1 MDNLV
6 FITIFFIFTF
16 FFLLILFSIN
26 FLLFSLTFSL
36 EKVGILFLLIFLF
49 FLATLLYIDE
59 LLWFLKLYFESICFG
74 VVFFSSLLQ
83 ARFWNS
89 DRTVRSDQ
97 KNLEPFIFAVLLA
110 SRTALGKKTGSRANR
125 DRTSWFWEPWL
136 DRFSWFPTSLWIW
149 IL

>member
-1 MDNLV
+1 M

-16 FFLLILFSIN
+16 FSSHIIFYKFLIVLTHILSWKSGY
-26 FLLFSLTFSL
+26 SLSL
-36 EKVGILFLLIFLF
+36 YFLF
-49 FLATLLYIDE
+49 FHAILLYIDE
-59 LLWFLKLYFESICFG
+59 SLWFLKLYFGSICFG

-89 DRTVRSDQ
+89 DRTVQSDR
-97 KNLEPFIFAVLLA
+97 KNLEPFIFTVLLA

-136 DRFSWFPTSLWIW
+136 DRFSRFPTSLWIW